1 VEHQEEKAMT
11 RRRWFTAAA
20 VLLAAGG
27 GIAAVSAAAATR
39 GAASTIYS
47 RTVYGPDFRPLD
59 SRLAAQF
66 APNTGGGVFAVLTGE
81 LPPVRDFEAPVDLPV
96 GANVTS
102 VAFFYKD
109 CFNSGGAHALYY
121 FGSYQPSAGHFTYHL
136 PEAAGDFGTCTTRY
150 SFARTKATIA
160 TVQVDRRYVLGA
172 DVGTFTGPDNTSPD
186 WILYG
191 ARIRYTCPI
200 TCT

>member
-1 VEHQEEKAMT
+1 VEEEKAMD

-20 VLLAAGG
+20 VVLAAGG
-27 GIAAVSAAAATR
+27 GLAAVSAAGAAR
-39 GAASTIYS
+39 GAAGTVYS

-66 APNTGGGVFAVLTGE
+66 APNTGGGVFAVLIGD

-109 CFNSGGAHALYY
+109 CFNDGGAHALYY
-121 FGSYQPSAGHFTYHL
+121 FGSYQPSAGKFTYHL
-136 PEAAGDFGTCTTRY
+136 REAAGNFGNCTIRY
-150 SFARTKATIA
+150 TFSRARATIA
-160 TVQVDRRYVLGA
+160 TVLVDRRYVLGA
-172 DVGTFTGPDNTSPD
+172 DVGTFTGPDNPNPE

-191 ARIRYTCPI
+191 ARIRYTCPT